1 MTISQTNVVF
11 LRWGEGGEGGR
22 DTKPFMQVLNSF
34 FSRNQASCNRKE
46 KMTDIAK
53 HLSENELNL
62 PYEFANDIRLDPC
75 SPNSISDTST
85 PLTTSM

>member
-1 MTISQTNVVF
+1 MWCF
-11 LRWGEGGEGGR
+11 LGGGGGGVS
-22 DTKPFMQVLNSF
+22 TKPIITVLSSF
-34 FSRNQASCNRKE
+34 FSGNQASCNRKG
-46 KMTDIAK
+46 KMTDIVK

-62 PYEFANDIRLDPC
+62 PYEFANDIRQDPC